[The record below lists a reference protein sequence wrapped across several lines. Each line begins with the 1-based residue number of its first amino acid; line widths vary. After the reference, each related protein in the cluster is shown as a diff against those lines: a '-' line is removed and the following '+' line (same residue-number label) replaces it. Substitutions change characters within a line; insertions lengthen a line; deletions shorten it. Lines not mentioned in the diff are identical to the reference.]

1 METNYC
7 NWSVGEVANIKEDS
21 SCVSKRVITSYE
33 HMISS
38 RYVCVREV
46 TDSVAG
52 VLVKVVGKVPSDNI
66 IFKGGEPFVKDL
78 KVEGFSRDI
87 YSSYRF
93 PTLDDLK
100 LVLGII
106 RDNPMLIEKFEQARM
121 HINPNSTFW
130 VREIERKLLIM
141 NSLQY
146 FDARTG
152 QLLVHHDN
160 NEIRYRLSIAFF
172 TKMKLI
178 LS

>member
-1 METNYC
+1 MAANNY
-7 NWSVGEVANIKEDS
+7 NWSLGEVANIKEDS
-21 SCVSKRVITSYE
+21 SCVSKSVITSYE

-38 RYVCVREV
+38 RYVCVREA
-46 TDSVAG
+46 TDSAQG
-52 VLVKVVGKVPSDNI
+52 ILVKVVGKVPSDNI
-66 IFKGGEPFVKDL
+66 LFKGGEPFVKDL

-93 PTLDDLK
+93 PSVADLK

-106 RDNPMLIEKFEQARM
+106 RDNPMLIEKFEQAKM

-130 VREIERKLLIM
+130 VREIDRKLLIM

-146 FDARTG
+146 FDARSG
-152 QLLVHHDN
+152 QLLPHEQEG
-160 NEIRYRLSIAFF
+160 EIRYRLSIVHF
-172 TKMKLI
+172 TKSKLI